1 MEQFSS
7 GKVMSL
13 LDTIAVTCV
22 SDQMTTIGGLEPFAL
37 LSQCSL
43 TDYLHGIFPEETRVV
58 TQKKTF
64 SGFFD
69 SAPTVGLSD
78 LIPKFLPIREVN
90 EIFTPS
96 YAYQRGSRD
105 DHFLTAFLSEVI
117 FASLGATGT
126 KCGTT
131 QLYV

>member
-1 MEQFSS
+1 
-7 GKVMSL
+7 MS
-13 LDTIAVTCV
+13 AVNR
-22 SDQMTTIGGLEPFAL
+22 DWWIGEPFAL

-43 TDYLHGIFPEETRVV
+43 TDYLHVIFPEVTRVV

-64 SGFFD
+64 SGFFLT
-69 SAPTVGLSD
+69 PHLGLSD

-90 EIFTPS
+90 EIFTAS

-117 FASLGATGT
+117 SASLGATGT